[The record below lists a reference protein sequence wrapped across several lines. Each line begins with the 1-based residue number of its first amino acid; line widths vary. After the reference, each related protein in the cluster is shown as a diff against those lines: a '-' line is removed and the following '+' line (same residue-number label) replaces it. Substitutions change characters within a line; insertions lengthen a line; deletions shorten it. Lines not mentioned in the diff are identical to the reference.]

1 MAEIYTWIRNII
13 CYICFYN
20 VFLQVLPGKAYK
32 KYVSFFGS
40 LILLLVVLEPVTD
53 WLNLSN
59 RLEQLWRMESIREE
73 LDEAEIT
80 MQGMEELR
88 SEKINA
94 AFEAELER
102 QIVEIIKA
110 HGFYSIETNII
121 FEENSDGVLQIS
133 KIDSRISESNKKIDI
148 SIGADNEENAGKED
162 SQEVLEIKKEIQ
174 EVYHIPLGNIN
185 MNIEE

>member
-1 MAEIYTWIRNII
+1 MSEVYSWVRNII
-13 CYICFYN
+13 CYICFFN
-20 VFLQVLPGKAYK
+20 VFLQVLPGKTYK

-40 LILLLVVLEPVTD
+40 LVLLLVVLEPVVN
-53 WLNLSN
+53 WLNISD

-73 LDEAEIT
+73 LDDMEIA

-94 AFEAELER
+94 AFEDELKR
-102 QIVEIIKA
+102 QINEIIKA
-110 HGFYSIETNII
+110 HGYYPISTTIE
-121 FEENSDGVLQIS
+121 FEENSDGILQIS
-133 KIDSRISESNKKIDI
+133 SISSRVSKSNKKIVV
-148 SIGADNEENAGKED
+148 SIDEERENEEN
-162 SQEVLEIKKEIQ
+162 SQETIEIKKEIQ